1 MSKDIRIKKG
11 VNINLQGSAE
21 RVYAS
26 IPQAECFAIKPS
38 DFKGLTPKLSVK
50 AGDKVQAGSSLFIDK
65 ENPSIKITSPVSGE
79 VTEIR
84 RGEKRKILEVVIK
97 ADAEISFIEFPKADA
112 KDLSREQIITQM
124 LDAGLWPFVRQRPY
138 AVIANPNDMPKA
150 IFISAFDSAPLACD
164 SDFVLHGMEK
174 EFQTGLDIITKLT
187 EGKTHL
193 NIDGNANSSSV
204 FTSAK
209 NVQINNV
216 SGVHP
221 AGNVGVQIHHIDPI
235 NKGEVVWYM
244 YPQDVIAIGRLFSE
258 GKYDATRLIAL
269 AGSQVEKP
277 RYYRSM
283 QGASISSMTENNIK
297 QGNNRFI
304 SGNVLTGT
312 KISEN
317 GNLGFYHNEITVIP
331 EGKEQNFLGWLLPG
345 LNKYSLSRTF
355 FSWLN
360 PKKEFSISANMNGE
374 ERAYVVTGQYE
385 KVLPMDIYPQQLI
398 KAIMIGDIELM
409 ENLGIYEV
417 AEEDFALCEFSC
429 TSKIPVQEILRD
441 GLDFVR
447 KECS

>member
-1 MSKDIRIKKG
+1 
-11 VNINLQGSAE
+11 
-21 RVYAS
+21 
-26 IPQAECFAIKPS
+26 
-38 DFKGLTPKLSVK
+38 
-50 AGDKVQAGSSLFIDK
+50 
-65 ENPSIKITSPVSGE
+65 
-79 VTEIR
+79 
-84 RGEKRKILEVVIK
+84 
-97 ADAEISFIEFPKADA
+97 
-112 KDLSREQIITQM
+112 
-124 LDAGLWPFVRQRPY
+124 
-138 AVIANPNDMPKA
+138 MPKA

>member
-1 MSKDIRIKKG
+1 MVK
-11 VNINLQGSAE
+11 LQKFAE
-21 RVYAS
+21 
-26 IPQAECFAIKPS
+26 
-38 DFKGLTPKLSVK
+38 VK
-50 AGDKVQAGSSLFIDK
+50 R
-65 ENPSIKITSPVSGE
+65 E
-79 VTEIR
+79 
-84 RGEKRKILEVVIK
+84 KILEVVIK
-97 ADAEISFIEFPKADA
+97 ADAEISYIEFPKSNA

-174 EFQTGLDIITKLT
+174 EFQTGLDIVTKLT

-221 AGNVGVQIHHIDPI
+221 AGNVGIQIHHIDPI

-244 YPQDVIAIGRLFSE
+244 YPQDIIAIGRLFSE

-277 RYYRSM
+277 RYYRTI
-283 QGASISSMTENNIK
+283 QGSSISSMIENNIK
-297 QGNNRFI
+297 EGDNRFI

-312 KISEN
+312 KISKN
-317 GNLGFYHNEITVIP
+317 GNLGFYDNEISVIP
-331 EGKEQNFLGWLLPG
+331 EGKEQAFLGWLLPG

-360 PKKEFSISANMNGE
+360 PKKEYSISANMNGE

-385 KVLPMDIYPQQLI
+385 NVLPMDLHPQHLI

-417 AEEDFALCEFSC
+417 AEEDFALCEFAC
-429 TSKIPVQEILRD
+429 TSKMPVQEILRD
-441 GLDFVR
+441 GLDLVR